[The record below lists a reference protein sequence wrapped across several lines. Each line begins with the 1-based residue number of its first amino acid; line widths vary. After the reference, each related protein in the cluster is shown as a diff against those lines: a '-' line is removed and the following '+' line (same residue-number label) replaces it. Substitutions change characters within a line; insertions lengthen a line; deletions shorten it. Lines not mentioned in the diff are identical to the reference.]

1 MKNLAVFISG
11 FGSNLQT
18 IAEFCEK
25 NHNLAKIQVVI
36 SNKEGVNGLKIA
48 QSFGIKS
55 AVIPTKG
62 RKMHEFEQD
71 CKTHLE
77 GVDIICL
84 AGFMRILS
92 PEFTKQWREKMVN
105 IHPSLLPS
113 FKGDAAINDALSFG
127 VKITGCTV
135 HFVEAE
141 IDSGRIIA
149 QEPVRIDDFENENS
163 LRAKM
168 KFAEKIAYTNALKAL
183 VLKDFTTSSSY

>member
-55 AVIPTKG
+55 VVIPTKG
-62 RKMHEFEQD
+62 RKIHEFEQD
-71 CKTHLE
+71 CQRHLE

-92 PEFTKQWREKMVN
+92 PEFTNQWREKMVN

-113 FKGDAAINDALSFG
+113 FKGDSAIKDALNFG

-135 HFVEAE
+135 HFVEDE
-141 IDSGRIIA
+141 IDSGKIIS
-149 QEPVRIDDFENENS
+149 QEPVRIDDFESEIS
-163 LRAKM
+163 LREKM
-168 KFAEKIAYTNALKAL
+168 KFAEKTAYTQALRFL
-183 VLKDFTTSSSY
+183 TI

>member
-25 NHNLAKIQVVI
+25 NHTLAKIQVVI
-36 SNKEGVNGLKIA
+36 SNKSDVNGLKIA
-48 QSFGIKS
+48 ESFGIKTV
-55 AVIPTKG
+55 VIPTKA
-62 RKMHEFEQD
+62 RKIQEFEQD
-71 CKTHLE
+71 CQPHLE
-77 GVDIICL
+77 GVDILCL

-92 PEFTKQWREKMVN
+92 PEFTQKWHERMVN

-113 FKGDAAINDALSFG
+113 FKGENAIQDALTHG

-141 IDSGRIIA
+141 IDSGRVIA
-149 QEPVRIDDFENENS
+149 QEPVRIDDFETPQS
-163 LRAKM
+163 LREKM
-168 KFAEKIAYTNALKAL
+168 RFAEKITYTQALKFL
-183 VLKDFTTSSSY
+183 TVNFT

>member
-25 NHNLAKIQVVI
+25 NHNIAKIQVVI

-55 AVIPTKG
+55 VVILTKG
-62 RKMHEFEQD
+62 RSIQEFEKECQNY
-71 CKTHLE
+71 LSE
-77 GVDIICL
+77 VDVICL

-92 PEFTKQWREKMVN
+92 PEFTHKWRKKMIN

-113 FKGDAAINDALSFG
+113 FKGDNAINDAIKFG

-135 HFVEAE
+135 HFVEAA
-141 IDSGRIIA
+141 IDSGRIIT
-149 QEPVRIDDFENENS
+149 QEPVRIDSFDNETS
-163 LRAKM
+163 LREKM
-168 KFAEKIAYTNALKAL
+168 KFAEKIAYTGALKAL
-183 VLKDFTTSSSY
+183 M

>member
-55 AVIPTKG
+55 VVIPTKG
-62 RKMHEFEQD
+62 RTIQEFEHNCRD
-71 CKTHLE
+71 HLQ
-77 GVDIICL
+77 GIDIICL

-92 PEFTKQWREKMVN
+92 PEFTKQWHEKMIN

-113 FKGDAAINDALSFG
+113 FKGDNAINDALNFG

-141 IDSGRIIA
+141 IDSGRIIT
-149 QEPVRIDDFENENS
+149 QEPVRIDDFETETS
-163 LRAKM
+163 IREKM
-168 KFAEKIAYTNALKAL
+168 RIAEKIAYTNALKSLA
-183 VLKDFTTSSSY
+183 